1 MSSVEKRV
9 RLTTA
14 GGVVTGDLSEMGV
27 VLDCMN
33 GQLDC
38 SCGVIA
44 VVFVPDDVRP
54 QIEVVWYRG
63 VNVRFARKNSP
74 EMLRASQ
81 RTITIF

>member
-1 MSSVEKRV
+1 VSSVEERF

-14 GGVVTGDLSEMGV
+14 GGVVTGDLSEVGV

-33 GQLDC
+33 GQLNY
-38 SCGVIA
+38 SCGSIVM
-44 VVFVPDDVRP
+44 VFVPDDVRP

>member
-1 MSSVEKRV
+1 MSSVEERF

-14 GGVVTGDLSEMGV
+14 SGVESGDLSEVGV

-33 GQLDC
+33 GQLDYYC
-38 SCGVIA
+38 SGIA
-44 VVFVPDDVRP
+44 VVFDPDDVRP